1 MVGYSEATV
10 RKQSENTGIEPPSHW
25 ALLVAGSRGYFNYR
39 HQSDVCHAYQ
49 ILHKFGFEQDKIVV
63 MLYDD
68 IAFAAQNPT
77 PGVLINRL
85 QGPNVYKNIQKDY
98 TGDSITPENFIA
110 VLSGNASA
118 VRLSAG
124 TPKGKAKVLHSGPND
139 RVFVYFS
146 DHGGTGLVA
155 FPDGRFL
162 FAKDL
167 IDTLSTMAKRKQF
180 RELTFYMEAC
190 ESGSMFEDLLPDN
203 IRVFATTAANPD
215 ESSYACY
222 FDAER
227 GTYLG
232 DEYSVAWMEDAESRD
247 VQDETLQQ
255 QFEQVRNKT
264 VTRCTLDAYAFSF
277 LGPAYSLSSDSFRQ
291 ANSIVFLF
299 AFFRRHACFLKGYVF
314 SKDMLSPI
322 CRCNVSVWQ
331 LRWVGMGWVAC
342 PALHCTALC
351 SHAMEYGD
359 MSIGTE
365 PLSRFLVAH
374 PTGRYTEVQ
383 RERLRGNDF
392 NTGNAQQRST
402 NVQETETETETETQQ
417 DRVDARDVP
426 LHVLRYRLDTAPS
439 STQKAHISGQIKS
452 ETSRRLA
459 IDWAFRRLAAIG
471 ANEIGLGL
479 WGTNVQPVEESMLW
493 RKMGAGKI
501 TQWGCYKEAV
511 YAFQRIWME
520 EGCQGEK
527 VPETSDEYDP
537 FYWLK
542 YTHILANLCESGMPE
557 VLLPKLISLACTAEP
572 KVPTSIFSELEII

>member
-264 VTRCTLDAYAFSF
+264 VT
-277 LGPAYSLSSDSFRQ
+277 
-291 ANSIVFLF
+291 
-299 AFFRRHACFLKGYVF
+299 
-314 SKDMLSPI
+314 
-322 CRCNVSVWQ
+322 
-331 LRWVGMGWVAC
+331 
-342 PALHCTALC
+342 